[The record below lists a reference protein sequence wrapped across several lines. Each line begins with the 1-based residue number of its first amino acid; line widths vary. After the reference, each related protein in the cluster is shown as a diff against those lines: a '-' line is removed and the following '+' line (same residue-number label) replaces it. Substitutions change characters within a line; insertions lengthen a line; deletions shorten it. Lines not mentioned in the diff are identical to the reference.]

1 MSLMYRWLGS
11 SVVGILASVV
21 LSISPATTEAG
32 IITIE
37 AFEYSEGTDLSNIS
51 PHVTL
56 QRLYGTGSSGPITA
70 QRSGFSGDLVFGT
83 YELGW
88 NTCVGRYECAM
99 GFGMAFSEAPQWVSL
114 SMRLHNI
121 AVYEYGVSWLA
132 FDSAG
137 DLITFG
143 RADTDGYKPGQFFAW
158 NIQVPNMSSLVV
170 GGGDY
175 PSPGDFDRLS
185 FAVGVPEPAPF
196 AMLAVG
202 LGGIALLRRRK
213 LPRAERIGSAG

>member
-1 MSLMYRWLGS
+1 MSFIHRWFGKGLA
-11 SVVGILASVV
+11 GILASMA
-21 LSISPATTEAG
+21 LSVPPAITEAG

-56 QRLYGTGSSGPITA
+56 QGLDGTYSSGPITA
-70 QRSGFSGDLVFGT
+70 RRSGFSGDLVFGT
-83 YELGW
+83 FELGW
-88 NTCVGRYECAM
+88 TTCVGRYECAM
-99 GFGMAFSEAPQWVSL
+99 GFGMAFREAPQWVSL

-143 RADTDGYKPGQFFAW
+143 NAGTDGYKPGQFFAW
-158 NIQVPNMSSLVV
+158 NIEVPNMTSLVV
-170 GGGDY
+170 GGGNY

-185 FAVGVPEPAPF
+185 FAVGVPEPSGLLLSALG
-196 AMLAVG
+196 LA
-202 LGGIALLRRRK
+202 GIFWRRWWTRTEK
-213 LPRAERIGSAG
+213 SKSCI